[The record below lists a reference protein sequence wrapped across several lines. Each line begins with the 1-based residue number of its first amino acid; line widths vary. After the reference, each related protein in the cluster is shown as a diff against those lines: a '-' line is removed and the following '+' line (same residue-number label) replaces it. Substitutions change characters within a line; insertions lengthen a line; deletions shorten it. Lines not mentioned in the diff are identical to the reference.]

1 MKELVKIDNKKVS
14 FRLQLNYNNL
24 YARLQMLLGK
34 KADLFADL
42 KIKASETIWY
52 APDEDDYICYSD
64 ASEGEKVAIIAY
76 LNERKIEIEEAL
88 SQSSELKLFISDLLS
103 IPDERFIYYR
113 YGKGEIVVVLAA
125 WGYRMTRVVEA
136 PDVISALIGEVAS
149 KHQDVR
155 VVCLLPDGQLAVN
168 QVFFFT
174 YKGII
179 HEKTTDEQGCFKAGL
194 LLIGSQFLVVD
205 PLTHEEFSITVNAG
219 QSVYE
224 IEFSMLVSATI
235 SIVNQSELP
244 ISDIPL
250 SLKNGEQQFQLTTD
264 TQGSVSVDGLLY
276 NSTHHQVDIEVVG
289 FQWLHY
295 PLRMKDN
302 HYKIKISQPE
312 SQEVVVK
319 VIDQNKAIC
328 SHHELI
334 LFSNQEEERVMTDEK
349 GQVSLSLIRVE
360 DVFEVTDAA
369 QLTNKKKYTVIRN
382 KKEYEFSIV
391 RENEKKQERP
401 EEAKTRKRACS
412 LYVVNAFQKG
422 VSGYSLTFRRGDVDT
437 ILRSLEDGLVILPE
451 MFVGERFGII
461 DNSNW
466 SHSVEYEVHEQ
477 VDKNTFYFQLLAKEK
492 KDICVSLFDEEKIP
506 ISNGTL
512 TLKARKGNFIKTTDQ
527 QGMIYAP
534 YDMFTHKEKIGVDIY
549 VPGRRIKSTS
559 LRFNKDCLSY
569 SVGLK
574 KAFSWKWLWGTLAFL
589 TFVLLAGLAYQFLRH
604 PSLEEMERGV
614 VLVRNVYYHSVDLD
628 GEEFA
633 YFSTLDEKGK
643 FFLVFDRSEV
653 SYVSS
658 TGTGFFV
665 SKGGVIATN
674 RHVVEGGVDE
684 SYVKDALKKKLLDEK
699 AIFTDSLNTV
709 NANLRILTSLLLST
723 SEDAPNY
730 SKMQKEYQYFM
741 QAQKELQDNIN
752 SADRLIT
759 AENWKLTCHLSVSI
773 AYNNTF
779 INNEKDFLPC
789 SIVDIS
795 DKEEVDL
802 AIIRLND
809 KKTPKDAYV
818 FNVPKKDPL
827 RKVKE
832 TDRYPVT
839 LIGFNLGTNIGKT
852 KDGLK
857 AQVTSGTISQT
868 DKYRILYT
876 IPTLHGSS
884 GSPVLND
891 NGMLV
896 AINYAGFDSTQG
908 FNYGVKASFLWE
920 MMVNLGLQ

>member
-1 MKELVKIDNKKVS
+1 MKELVKIDNKKIS

-24 YARLQMLLGK
+24 YARLRMLLGK
-34 KADLFADL
+34 KANLFADL

-52 APDEDDYICYSD
+52 APDEADYICYTD
-64 ASEGEKVAIIAY
+64 ASEEEKVAIIAC
-76 LNERKIEIEEAL
+76 LNERRIEIEEAL
-88 SQSSELKLFISDLLS
+88 SQSSELKLFVSDLLS
-103 IPDERFIYYR
+103 IPDECFIYYR
-113 YGKGEIVVVLAA
+113 YDKGEIIIVLAA
-125 WGYRMTRVVEA
+125 WGYRMARMVEA
-136 PDVISALIGEVAS
+136 PDVISALIGDVVS
-149 KHQDVR
+149 RHQDVR
-155 VVCLLPDGQLAVN
+155 VVCLLPDGQLAFN
-168 QVFFFT
+168 RLFSFT
-174 YKGII
+174 YKGVL
-179 HEKTTDEQGCFKAGL
+179 HEKTTDGKGCFKAGL
-194 LLIGSQFLVVD
+194 LLIGSQFSVAD
-205 PLTHEEFSITVNAG
+205 PLTHEELSVTVHAG

-235 SIVNQSELP
+235 SVVNQSELP
-244 ISDIPL
+244 VSDISL
-250 SLKNGEQQFQLTTD
+250 SLKNKEQQFQLTTD
-264 TQGSVSVDGLLY
+264 TRGSVSVDGLLY
-276 NSTHHQVDIEVVG
+276 NSDHHQVDIKVAG

-295 PLRMKDN
+295 PLQVKNN
-302 HYKIKISQPE
+302 HYKVKISQPE

-328 SHHELI
+328 PHHELI
-334 LFSNQEEERVMTDEK
+334 LFSNQKEERVMTDEK

-360 DVFEVTDAA
+360 DVFEVVDAT
-369 QLTNKKKYTVIRN
+369 QLTNRKKYTVIRN
-382 KKEYEFSIV
+382 KKEYEFSV
-391 RENEKKQERP
+391 VKGLEKKQERQ
-401 EEAKTRKRACS
+401 EDMKARKRTCS
-412 LYVVNAFQKG
+412 LYVVDASEKG
-422 VSGYSLTFRRGDVDT
+422 VPDYSLTFRRGVVDT
-437 ILRSLEDGLVILPE
+437 VLRSQEAGLIVLPE
-451 MFVGERFGII
+451 MYIGERFVII
-461 DNSNW
+461 DNANW
-466 SHSVEYEVHEQ
+466 SHSAEYEVLGQ
-477 VDKNTFYFQLLAKEK
+477 INKNTFYFQLPAKEK
-492 KDICVSLFDEEKIP
+492 KEVCVFLFDEEKIP
-506 ISNGTL
+506 IPNGTL
-512 TLKARKGNFIKTTDQ
+512 TLKARKGNFIKTTDP

-534 YDMFTHKEKIGVDIY
+534 YDMFTHKEKIGVDIS

-559 LRFNKDCLSY
+559 LRFDKDCLSY
-569 SVGLK
+569 NVGLK
-574 KAFSWKWLWGTLAFL
+574 KLFPWKWFWGTLAFL
-589 TFVLLAGLAYQFLRH
+589 IFVLLAGLAYQFFRH

-665 SKGGVIATN
+665 SKDGVIATN

-684 SYVKDALKKKLLDEK
+684 KYVKDALKKKLLDEK
-699 AIFTDSLNTV
+699 VVFTDSLNTV

-741 QAQKELQDNIN
+741 QAQKDLQDNIN

-759 AENWKLTCHLSVSI
+759 AENWKLTCHLSISI

-789 SIVDIS
+789 SIVEIS

-809 KKTPKDAYV
+809 KKTPRDAYV
-818 FNVPKKDPL
+818 FDVPEKDPL

-884 GSPVLND
+884 GSPVVND

-908 FNYGVKASFLWE
+908 FNYGVKASFLWQ
-920 MMVNLGLQ
+920 MMEDLGLQ